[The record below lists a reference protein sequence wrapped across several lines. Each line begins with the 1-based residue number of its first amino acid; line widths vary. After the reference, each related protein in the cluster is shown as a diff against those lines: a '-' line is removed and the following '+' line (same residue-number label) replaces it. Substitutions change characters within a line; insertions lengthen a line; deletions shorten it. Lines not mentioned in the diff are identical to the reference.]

1 MLVMAVSSQTA
12 AQPVVWGIDHIPLAV
27 ADLERATADFE
38 ALGFTLK
45 PGRPHENRLRNA
57 HVKLRDGTEIELIT
71 APTATDALSSEY
83 QNWLK
88 GGDGPTFLGSMRQT
102 SSPRPSACDDLA

>member
-45 PGRPHENRLRNA
+45 PGRPHKNRLRNA
-57 HVKLRDGTEIELIT
+57 HVKLPGGTEIELIT
-71 APTATDALSSEY
+71 APTE
-83 QNWLK
+83 
-88 GGDGPTFLGSMRQT
+88 GRR
-102 SSPRPSACDDLA
+102 RPNFPGIYAPDFVPPAERL